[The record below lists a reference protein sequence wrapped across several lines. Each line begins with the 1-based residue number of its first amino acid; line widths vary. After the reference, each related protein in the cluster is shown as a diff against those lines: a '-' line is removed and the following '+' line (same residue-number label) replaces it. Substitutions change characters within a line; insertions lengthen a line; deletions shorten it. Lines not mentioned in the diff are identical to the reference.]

1 MGAFGKPGRDPRG
14 HTITVAY
21 MAFVLLG
28 AAERAAAVKAGDD
41 AAEAGWFELDRLPP
55 LAFDHAEVVRA
66 AWGRL
71 RVRGVGN
78 GGGMEVWE
86 SGSGRVLAEC
96 GGEAAGRVVAALVE
110 GAGVNMEGEE
120 GGKEGR

>member
-21 MAFVLLG
+21 TAFVLLG
-28 AAERAAAVKAGDD
+28 ATERAAAVKAGDD
-41 AAEAGWFELDRLPP
+41 AAEAGWFDLGKLPP

-71 RVRGVGN
+71 RMKE
-78 GGGMEVWE
+78 GGEEVWE

-96 GGEAAGRVVAALVE
+96 GDGAAGRAVAALVE
-110 GAGVNMEGEE
+110 GAVVRVEGEGEGEE
-120 GGKEGR
+120 GR